1 MKCVASR
8 AAERCAV
15 YLCRIMR
22 PKKGFDSEL
31 ETNAIVSLKD
41 IVVTYDGE
49 RVLKEINLD
58 IMDKEFIT
66 LLGPSGCGKTTT
78 LRIIGGFV
86 TPNSGEVFFDGKPIG
101 NLPPYKRPVNTVFQ
115 KYALFPHL
123 NVYENIA
130 FGLRIKKLSEK
141 EIRTRVFEMLELVNL
156 ADFGGRNVDLL
167 SGGQQQRVAIAR
179 ALINHPRMLLL
190 DEPLGALDL
199 QLRKQMQIELRK
211 IQQQLEITFVYV
223 THDQEEALTMSDRV
237 VVMNGGSINQ
247 IGTPQDIYNEPQNA
261 FVASFIGES
270 NIIPGVMHD
279 DFDVEFAGKRFRCVD
294 SGFDKMENVDV
305 VIRPEDITVTSP
317 TEETINGTVETVTF
331 KGVHYE
337 MIVESF
343 GFKWIIH
350 STKAADKGAY
360 IGMCFTP
367 DDIHIMKK
375 SYASPSAEESRILM
389 EAEGG
394 GLDE

>member
-1 MKCVASR
+1 
-8 AAERCAV
+8 
-15 YLCRIMR
+15 
-22 PKKGFDSEL
+22 
-31 ETNAIVSLKD
+31 
-41 IVVTYDGE
+41 
-49 RVLKEINLD
+49 
-58 IMDKEFIT
+58 
-66 LLGPSGCGKTTT
+66 
-78 LRIIGGFV
+78 
-86 TPNSGEVFFDGKPIG
+86 
-101 NLPPYKRPVNTVFQ
+101 
-115 KYALFPHL
+115 
-123 NVYENIA
+123 
-130 FGLRIKKLSEK
+130 
-141 EIRTRVFEMLELVNL
+141 
-156 ADFGGRNVDLL
+156 
-167 SGGQQQRVAIAR
+167 
-179 ALINHPRMLLL
+179 
-190 DEPLGALDL
+190 
-199 QLRKQMQIELRK
+199 
-211 IQQQLEITFVYV
+211 
-223 THDQEEALTMSDRV
+223 MSDRV

-247 IGTPQDIYNEPQNA
+247 IGTPQDIYNEPKNA